1 MPVINQGFHAKRPT
15 DGPHK
20 LPPGQYETPDF
31 PVLTAGPTPRIPL
44 VNWEFRLEGLVE
56 KSAKWSWNEF
66 NALPQ
71 QDFNPDIHCVTKWS
85 KFDTK
90 WRGVSFDTLLE
101 HVQPKPEAQFVMAFS
116 YGGYFAWPVD
126 GVAAPLLL
134 VAGGSG
140 VVPLM
145 AMLRH
150 RQRAGL
156 ANPVVLLFSVRS
168 PDEFIYQHELE
179 ALAQT
184 DPTFTLLLTYTR
196 RVPVG
201 WVGYRR
207 RLDAAMLAEAR
218 GYLPGPPQCYVCG
231 PTGLVET
238 VATLLQ
244 AQGLPD
250 NAIRTERFGPTGS

>member
-1 MPVINQGFHAKRPT
+1 MSRLDWQIATVLAITPETERVNTYTLRLPQWT
-15 DGPHK
+15 PHRA
-20 LPPGQYETPDF
+20 GQHYDLR
-31 PVLTAGPTPRIPL
+31 LTAPDGYQTERSYSIASPPEQIGEIALTVELISGGEVSGYLYEGVAVGDKLEVRGPI
-44 VNWEFRLEGLVE
+44 
-56 KSAKWSWNEF
+56 
-66 NALPQ
+66 
-71 QDFNPDIHCVTKWS
+71 
-85 KFDTK
+85 
-90 WRGVSFDTLLE
+90 
-101 HVQPKPEAQFVMAFS
+101 
-116 YGGYFAWPVD
+116 GGYFVWPVD

-184 DPTFTLLLTYTR
+184 DPTFTLLPTYTR
-196 RVPVG
+196 RAPVG

-231 PTGLVET
+231 PTGLVEKA
-238 VATLLQ
+238 ATLLQ

>member
-1 MPVINQGFHAKRPT
+1 VSRLDWQIATVVAITSETERVNTYTLRLPQWT
-15 DGPHK
+15 PHRA
-20 LPPGQYETPDF
+20 GQHYDLR
-31 PVLTAGPTPRIPL
+31 LTAPDGYQTERSYSIASPPEQIGEIALTVEWISGGEVSGYLYEGVAVGDELEVRGPI
-44 VNWEFRLEGLVE
+44 
-56 KSAKWSWNEF
+56 
-66 NALPQ
+66 
-71 QDFNPDIHCVTKWS
+71 
-85 KFDTK
+85 
-90 WRGVSFDTLLE
+90 
-101 HVQPKPEAQFVMAFS
+101 
-116 YGGYFAWPVD
+116 GGYFVWPVD
-126 GVAAPLLL
+126 GVDAPLLL

-218 GYLPGPPQCYVCG
+218 GYLSGPPQCYVCG
-231 PTGLVET
+231 PTGLVEEA
-238 VATLLQ
+238 ATLLQ